1 MSHLGVH
8 TGKLFGQIDFCF
20 NFFLVGGGGSKFA
33 SSLVH
38 FLDNPFR
45 IFQILANFAAF
56 LDRIKENAD
65 VSKDGLILG

>member
-8 TGKLFGQIDFCF
+8 TGKLFGLKLIFALTSF
-20 NFFLVGGGGSKFA
+20 WWGGSKFA